1 MNINN
6 VIQILD
12 PQFGYWAKSNG
23 ELLYA
28 HHFTVWSIFRKL
40 TDLCPSLDEKEKE
53 EMEIACL
60 VHDIGKMKDKNQ
72 KKLKNN
78 EDMVE
83 HRIEIDDLKEY
94 FGKVGTLRNID
105 EENIQKIRDIIHT
118 HHSVAEH
125 DLSEIVTAGASF
137 FTNLLRTADYI
148 ASMENISFETL
159 YRLRELYK
167 DKIDFTYFSFSR
179 FASPTTFIVVNNLI
193 KLYKEKGWVLLRTFE
208 NGAIFVSKPKT
219 TLPEKALCVRKI
231 NEAILKESLSLQKS
245 FPTGYTGDFLT
256 LLSKEYP
263 DIFLE
268 CNKEQII
275 NALGNKDQKAVVFFK
290 LARDILSA
298 RDLVP
303 KNLTK
308 KLIEESSNEEK
319 YPWILGVLESANSTS
334 AHKYSKELFR
344 KFTRNAPPEKVNR
357 NMIDPLFD
365 TARIEELFPIFLDL
379 PQKNTQLQAL
389 KPNELFNLLQAIAK
403 PQKDKKQKSDLEDYI
418 STCISMDEKT
428 NFRKIAETSF
438 KRYCSYKKTS
448 DAEKGVCERC
458 GCPVSQKMQ
467 PALNLSQA
475 PQSFSQIKAKY
486 AYRAICALCG
496 LDNLTLRKDV
506 RSNENRVY
514 LRLETK
520 VPDLFLH
527 QHEIK
532 RLIGLIAA
540 GVRNPRQIVR
550 FKERTDLGGLP
561 FPERIEIPIGPDKWA
576 DELTKVPILQGDN
589 GILFIVGRDI
599 RQEDFS
605 PKDLRAQYEPLYHIM
620 KYLGFKVSL
629 GAEEQEGLF
638 GEEVLTDEKGE
649 NYYLSLAVILLANI
663 IGKESKQFIFAR
675 NLILNSPST
684 VLMSLVDMQ
693 EDKAKRRK
701 FSKEQFDLYSLHL
714 IKALKKANVK
724 IVTYKGGE
732 LNMDGLLKDAAFF
745 ADKEKGIPH
754 FCVEPEERGDFWKDL
769 SKHKAGK
776 PVAQALDAIL
786 SGLSFDIAVERFMR
800 NLSVKIGQEEQSELS
815 NFVDKAKGIIRR
827 YYEIRN
833 SDLSGFLKAKNSL
846 ISAIYILTR
855 YQNLKEVVDE

>member
-1 MNINN
+1 
-6 VIQILD
+6 
-12 PQFGYWAKSNG
+12 
-23 ELLYA
+23 
-28 HHFTVWSIFRKL
+28 
-40 TDLCPSLDEKEKE
+40 
-53 EMEIACL
+53 
-60 VHDIGKMKDKNQ
+60 
-72 KKLKNN
+72 
-78 EDMVE
+78 
-83 HRIEIDDLKEY
+83 
-94 FGKVGTLRNID
+94 
-105 EENIQKIRDIIHT
+105 KIRDIIHT

-179 FASPTTFIVVNNLI
+179 FASPTTFTVVNNLI
-193 KLYKEKGWVLLRTFE
+193 QSYKEKGWTLLRTFE
-208 NGAIFVSKPKT
+208 NGAVFVSKPKT
-219 TLPEKALCVRKI
+219 TLPEKTFCVGKI
-231 NEAILKESLSLQKS
+231 NESILKESLSLQKS

-256 LLSKEYP
+256 LLSKEYSGE
-263 DIFLE
+263 FLK
-268 CNKEQII
+268 CNKKQII
-275 NALGNKDQKAVVFFK
+275 NALGNKDQKATVFFK

-303 KNLTK
+303 DKLTRN
-308 KLIEESSNEEK
+308 LIEGKINN
-319 YPWILGVLESANSTS
+319 PWILGVLESANSTS
-334 AHKYSKELFR
+334 AHKYSKELFK
-344 KFTRNAPPEKVNR
+344 KFTGNAPPEKVNR
-357 NMIDPLFD
+357 DMIDPLFD
-365 TARIEELFPIFLDL
+365 MAKIEDLFPESLDL
-379 PQKNTQLQAL
+379 PQDKSTRLKTL
-389 KPNELFNLLQAIAK
+389 KPNELFELLQAIAK
-403 PQKDKKQKSDLEDYI
+403 PPENKKQKSDLEEYI
-418 STCISMDEKT
+418 FACISMDEET
-428 NFRKIAETSF
+428 NFRKSAEMSF
-438 KRYCSYKKTS
+438 KMYCSYKKTS

-458 GCPVSQKMQ
+458 GCPVSKKMQ

-475 PQSFSQIKAKY
+475 PQSFSQIKAEY
-486 AYRAICALCG
+486 NYRAICALCG
-496 LDNLTLRKDV
+496 LDNLILRKDV
-506 RSNENRVY
+506 RSNQSRVY

-520 VPDLFLH
+520 VPDLFFH
-527 QHEIK
+527 YQEIK
-532 RLIGLIAA
+532 RLIGLVAT

-561 FPERIEIPIGPDKWA
+561 FPERIEIPIGPEKWA
-576 DELTKVPILQGDN
+576 DKLSKDPVLQGDN
-589 GILFIVGRDI
+589 GVLFIVGRDI

-649 NYYLSLAVILLANI
+649 NYYLSLATILLANI
-663 IGKESKQFIFAR
+663 IGKTQKQFIFAR

-693 EDKAKRRK
+693 G
-701 FSKEQFDLYSLHL
+701 SKEEFELYSTHL

-724 IVTYKGGE
+724 IITYEGGE

-769 SKHKAGK
+769 TKHKAGK

-786 SGLSFDIAVERFMR
+786 SGLSFDIAMERFMR

-815 NFVDKAKGIIRR
+815 NFVNRAKEIIKR
-827 YYEIRN
+827 YYEIRK

-855 YQNLKEVVDE
+855 YQNLKEVANE

>member
-1 MNINN
+1 MDINN
-6 VIQILD
+6 VAQILD

-23 ELLYA
+23 ELLYT

-40 TDLCPSLDEKEKE
+40 AGLCPSLDEKEKE

-60 VHDIGKMKDKNQ
+60 VHDIGKMKDENQ

-83 HRIEIDDLKEY
+83 HRIEMNDLKEY
-94 FGKVGTLRNID
+94 FGKVESLRNID

-137 FTNLLRTADYI
+137 FTNLLRTVDYI

-179 FASPTTFIVVNNLI
+179 FASPTTFTVVNNLI
-193 KLYKEKGWVLLRTFE
+193 KSYKEKGWTLLRTFE

-219 TLPEKALCVRKI
+219 PLPEKTFCVSKI
-231 NEAILKESLSLQKS
+231 SKVILKESLSLQKS

-256 LLSKEYP
+256 LLSKEYS

-303 KNLTK
+303 DKLTRN
-308 KLIEESSNEEK
+308 LIEGKINN
-319 YPWILGVLESANSTS
+319 PWILGVLESANSTS
-334 AHKYSKELFR
+334 AHKYSKELFK
-344 KFTRNAPPEKVNR
+344 KFTGNAPPEKVNR
-357 NMIDPLFD
+357 DMIDPLFD
-365 TARIEELFPIFLDL
+365 MAKIEDLFPESLDL
-379 PQKNTQLQAL
+379 PQDKSTRLKTL
-389 KPNELFNLLQAIAK
+389 KPNELFELLQAIAK
-403 PQKDKKQKSDLEDYI
+403 PPENKKQKSDLEEYI
-418 STCISMDEKT
+418 FACISMDEET
-428 NFRKIAETSF
+428 NFRKIAEMSF
-438 KRYCSYKKTS
+438 KMYCSYKKTS

-458 GCPVSQKMQ
+458 GCPVSKKMQ

-475 PQSFSQIKAKY
+475 PQSFSQIKAEY
-486 AYRAICALCG
+486 NYRAICALCG
-496 LDNLTLRKDV
+496 LDNLILRKDV
-506 RSNENRVY
+506 RSNQSRVY

-520 VPDLFLH
+520 VPDLFFH
-527 QHEIK
+527 YQEIK
-532 RLIGLIAA
+532 RLIGLVAT

-561 FPERIEIPIGPDKWA
+561 FPERIEIPIGPEKWA
-576 DELTKVPILQGDN
+576 DKLAKDPVLQGDN
-589 GILFIVGRDI
+589 GVLFIVGRDI

-649 NYYLSLAVILLANI
+649 NYYLSLATILLANI
-663 IGKESKQFIFAR
+663 IGKTQKQFIFAR

-693 EDKAKRRK
+693 GSNEE
-701 FSKEQFDLYSLHL
+701 FELYSTHL

-724 IVTYKGGE
+724 IITYEGGE

-769 SKHKAGK
+769 TKHKAGK

-786 SGLSFDIAVERFMR
+786 SGLSFDIAMERFMR

-815 NFVDKAKGIIRR
+815 NFVNRAKEIIKR
-827 YYEIRN
+827 YYEIRK

-855 YQNLKEVVDE
+855 YQNLKEVADE

>member
-1 MNINN
+1 MEIKN

-40 TDLCPSLDEKEKE
+40 ADFCPSLDEKEKE
-53 EMEIACL
+53 ETEIACL
-60 VHDIGKMKDKNQ
+60 VHDIGKMKIENQ

-78 EDMVE
+78 EDMIE
-83 HRIEIDDLKEY
+83 HRIEVEDLKEY
-94 FGKVGTLRNID
+94 FGKVELLKNIN
-105 EENIQKIRDIIHT
+105 EENIKKIRDIIHT

-125 DLSEIVTAGASF
+125 DLSEIFTPGVSL

-148 ASMENISFETL
+148 GSMENISFETL
-159 YRLRELYK
+159 YRLHELYK

-193 KLYKEKGWVLLRTFE
+193 ESYREKGWVLLRTFE
-208 NGAIFVSKPKT
+208 NGAIFISKPKT
-219 TLPEKALCVRKI
+219 ALPEKVACVKKI

-263 DIFLE
+263 DVFLG

-290 LARDILSA
+290 LARDILST

-303 KNLTK
+303 KNLTR
-308 KLIEESSNEEK
+308 KLIEENSNEEK
-319 YPWILGVLESANSTS
+319 YPWILGILESANSTS

-344 KFTRNAPPEKVNR
+344 KFTGNAPPEKINR
-357 NMIDPLFD
+357 DMIDPLFE
-365 TARIEELFPIFLDL
+365 TARIKELFPIFLDL
-379 PQKNTQLQAL
+379 PQDKNTKLKTL
-389 KPNELFNLLQAIAK
+389 KPEELFGLLESIAK

-438 KRYCSYKKTS
+438 KRYCSYKKTA

-496 LDNLTLRKDV
+496 FDNLTLRKEV
-506 RSNENRVY
+506 RSNQSRVY

-520 VPDLFLH
+520 VPDLFSH
-527 QHEIK
+527 YQEIK
-532 RLIGLIAA
+532 RLVGLVAA

-561 FPERIEIPIGPDKWA
+561 FPERIEIPIGPDKLA

-589 GILFIVGRDI
+589 GILFIIGRDI
-599 RQEDFS
+599 RQKDFS

-649 NYYLSLAVILLANI
+649 NYYLSLATILLANI
-663 IGKESKQFIFAR
+663 IGKTQKQFIFAR

-684 VLMSLVDMQ
+684 VMMSLADM
-693 EDKAKRRK
+693 EG
-701 FSKEQFDLYSLHL
+701 SKERFELYSFYL
-714 IKALKKANVK
+714 IKALKRANIK
-724 IVTYKGGE
+724 IVTYEGGE

-754 FCVEPEERGDFWKDL
+754 FCVEPEERGEFWNNL
-769 SKHKAGK
+769 TKHKAGK

-786 SGLSFDIAVERFMR
+786 SSLSFDIAMERFMR

-815 NFVDKAKGIIRR
+815 NFVDKAKGIIKR
-827 YYEIRN
+827 YYEIRK